1 MSTKTQR
8 AHWCAIVLQAC
19 SYWLYL
25 EDMCYWWD
33 HKHLCIIDFLMCNK
47 ERWLKRS
54 RWPLTLKLKIMV
66 SQYNSP
72 KLEVPFF
79 ILFWSPLPHSLM
91 KTTSTRLLMIA
102 NDGRCQSHHSGI
114 LLSAH
119 LHPKGMVFFHRSLSD
134 HCMTVR
140 ETRWGGGHQ
149 HSQRWI
155 TSAHS
160 PQGLAYLLTQLC
172 THMLEKKKKRSASPW
187 TFCLFF
193 CSIWQYLCLELRTVP
208 VTSAS
213 SILQLLLHFVVD
225 LLVAKLELQSL

>member
-33 HKHLCIIDFLMCNK
+33 HKHLCIIDYLMCNK

-134 HCMTVR
+134 HCMPVR
-140 ETRWGGGHQ
+140 ETRWGGASTQPEMDYICPQSTG
-149 HSQRWI
+149 
-155 TSAHS
+155 ACLS
-160 PQGLAYLLTQLC
+160 PDPIVHPYAGK
-172 THMLEKKKKRSASPW
+172 EKKKISLSMDFLP
-187 TFCLFF
+187 FF
-193 CSIWQYLCLELRTVP
+193 FAQSDSICAW
-208 VTSAS
+208 S
-213 SILQLLLHFVVD
+213 
-225 LLVAKLELQSL
+225 